1 MKILLTLLTLISTLS
16 AHAGVYK
23 WVDEN
28 GKVHYGDQPKDSQP
42 TVEMDIDDT
51 AVTAPAFGG
60 DDLSREEKRERLL
73 DAMAEDRIEKQ
84 EKLEKQKAIKEQN
97 RRKCNSYRDRM
108 RHYERASALYKLDDN
123 GNRVYMSEADRAR
136 ATKDL
141 RANIN
146 KYCR

>member
-1 MKILLTLLTLISTLS
+1 MKTLLTVLLLTSSLS
-16 AHAGVYK
+16 VHAGVYK

-28 GKVHYGDQPKDSQP
+28 GKVHYGDSPKASQP
-42 TVEMDIDDT
+42 SVELEIDDT
-51 AVTAPAFGG
+51 AVTVPALVG

-73 DAMAEDRIEKQ
+73 EAMEEDRIEKQ
-84 EKLEKQKAIKEQN
+84 EKLAKQKAIKEQN
-97 RRKCNSYRDRM
+97 RQRCNRYRDRM

-123 GNRVYMSEADRAR
+123 GNRVYVSKADRAR

-141 RANIN
+141 RAQIS